1 MKDAVLYYFALTP
14 VWPMLGAFAGFACD
28 NHFRQIPAS
37 DFVVQEYIK
46 APYLLDNFKFDLRI
60 YVLVASID
68 PLIIYLHRVSSAT
81 HTSNLFTR
89 MVLCDLPQSSINP
102 LPKEIWT
109 VCICT
114 LQITLLTKLLLLSVG
129 RIAM

>member
-81 HTSNLFTR
+81 HTSNL
-89 MVLCDLPQSSINP
+89 LQGWYCA
-102 LPKEIWT
+102 
-109 VCICT
+109 ICYRAVST
-114 LQITLLTKLLLLSVG
+114 PFRRKFGLFAYAPYKLHF
-129 RIAM
+129 